1 MRACVH
7 GLGAFA
13 FPAECLLCRELL
25 RQPLRGPLCERC
37 TEALPRIEPP
47 FCESCGLPYASSV
60 APGLCGPC
68 RGGERVF
75 HKARAGLLYED
86 RVRRLM
92 LALKFGGRARLA
104 TLFGGMAAERW
115 CRAGELEGYAAV
127 IPLPLS
133 SRRRRA
139 RGFNQAAI
147 AARAV
152 AAIAGAPMRPRLLV
166 KTKDN
171 RPQAGL
177 SASARKSN
185 VSGVYRG
192 RIPRRMAGC
201 KLLLVDDVM
210 TTGATANAAA
220 RALLRAGAGTV
231 DVLTIARVPAF
242 ALRASAGRPPDGLR
256 ASAGQAPPLAVG
268 DV

>member
-1 MRACVH
+1 MTATYDRLERLVCAGIH

-13 FPAECLLCRELL
+13 FPAQCLLCHELL
-25 RQPLRGPLCERC
+25 QRPLLSPLCERC
-37 TEALPRIEPP
+37 TEGLPRIEPP
-47 FCESCGLPYASSV
+47 FCESCGLPYAASV

-75 HKARAGLLYED
+75 RKARAGLLYDE
-86 RVRRLM
+86 RVRRLL
-92 LALKFGGRARLA
+92 LALKFGGRARLG
-104 TLFGGMAAERW
+104 TLFGRLAAERW
-115 CRAGELEGYAAV
+115 CRAGELEDYAAV

-185 VSGVYRG
+185 VSGAYRG
-192 RIPRRMAGC
+192 RVPRKMAGC
-201 KLLLVDDVM
+201 KLLLVDDVL
-210 TTGATANAAA
+210 TTGATANSAA
-220 RALLRAGAGTV
+220 RALLRAGAGAV

-242 ALRASAGRPPDGLR
+242 AVR
-256 ASAGQAPPLAVG
+256 ASAGQAP
-268 DV
+268 